1 MQNTLLYIHTTA
13 LCSAAFSQVLPFKSW
28 LTDVMVWLGE
38 KGIEVNQ
45 KAMEVKCTHTGDN
58 KVSETKSWGSD
69 KTNEADKL
77 LSRKKE
83 N

>member
-1 MQNTLLYIHTTA
+1 M
-13 LCSAAFSQVLPFKSW
+13 KSK
-28 LTDVMVWLGE
+28 LIPKASSV

-69 KTNEADKL
+69 KTNEAEKL